1 MKTVKSTVLERLDS
15 VLSRQPGTEA
25 SETFD
30 VGANRP
36 LRGSYVIG
44 IRSRTTD
51 TVDRRTV
58 AT

>member
-1 MKTVKSTVLERLDS
+1 METVKSTVLERADR

-25 SETFD
+25 SEMFD

-36 LRGSYVIG
+36 LRDSYVTG

-58 AT
+58 VA